1 MIGYQMY
8 DFVSAALL
16 KRKERALRL
25 GMPAPTVRKTF
36 QRDYK
41 VNEISEF
48 INANCKTVKGLLI
61 YS

>member
-25 GMPAPTVRKTF
+25 GMPAPSQKNIPKRLQSK
-36 QRDYK
+36 
-41 VNEISEF
+41 
-48 INANCKTVKGLLI
+48 
-61 YS
+61 